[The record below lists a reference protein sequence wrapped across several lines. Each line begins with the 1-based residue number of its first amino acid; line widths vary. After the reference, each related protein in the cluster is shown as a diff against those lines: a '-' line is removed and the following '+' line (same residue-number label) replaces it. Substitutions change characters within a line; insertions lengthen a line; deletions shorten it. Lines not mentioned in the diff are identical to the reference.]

1 MRCIRVTEF
10 GGPEV
15 LKYVTDATVPKPGA
29 KQVFQKTFL

>member
-1 MRCIRVTEF
+1 MRCITVTEC

-29 KQVFQKTFL
+29 KQVFKKNFL